1 MVATNY
7 QLTMRSG
14 PTPGETYSLTSDEI
28 LLGRDL
34 ANDIPIGQPEVS
46 RRHARFFKDGGDVY
60 IEDLGSTN
68 GTFINGARISSPQQ
82 LRPGDAVM
90 VGENIVLVFERIP
103 LEVEEQLPPISVE
116 QEEFTPVA
124 QSIPEPE
131 VYQPTPEPEIYQ
143 PVPEPYSYSG
153 SQEAAEGLAEEVEF
167 EPIDVKNQRGLP
179 SWLIILLVAIVVLIA
194 VIAVTLWFMPA
205 SWWCAITFDM
215 LEGCPLP

>member
-1 MVATNY
+1 MATTQF

-14 PTPGETYSLTSDEI
+14 PTPGETYALSNDEI
-28 LLGRDL
+28 YLGRDL

-46 RRHARFFKDGGDVY
+46 RRHARFFIDEGHVY

-68 GTFINGARISSPQQ
+68 GTFINGLRISSPQQ
-82 LRPGDAVM
+82 LRPGDAIT
-90 VGENIVLVFERIP
+90 VGENVVLVFEKAALDI
-103 LEVEEQLPPISVE
+103 EEQLAPISAKK
-116 QEEFTPVA
+116 EEYTPVS

-131 VYQPTPEPEIYQ
+131 VYQPTPEP
-143 PVPEPYSYSG
+143 YSYSA
-153 SQEAAEGLAEEVEF
+153 SQEAAAVVMEEEEPAPVE
-167 EPIDVKNQRGLP
+167 RRRGGGLP

-215 LEGCPLP
+215 LEGCPVP

>member
-1 MVATNY
+1 MATTQF

-14 PTPGETYSLTSDEI
+14 PTPGETYPFTADEV
-28 LLGRDL
+28 LMGRDL

-46 RRHARFFKDGGDVY
+46 RRHARFFNDAGDIY

-68 GTFINGARISSPQQ
+68 GTFINGTRISGPQQ
-82 LRPGDAVM
+82 LRPGDAIM
-90 VGENIVLVFERIP
+90 VGENIVLVFEKI
-103 LEVEEQLPPISVE
+103 LIEVEDQLPPISVE
-116 QEEFTPVA
+116 NEEFTPVS

-131 VYQPTPEPEIYQ
+131 VYQPTPEP
-143 PVPEPYSYSG
+143 YSYSA
-153 SQEAAEGLAEEVEF
+153 SQDAAEVVAEEAEL
-167 EPIDVKNQRGLP
+167 EPIEGKKQRGLP

>member
-1 MVATNY
+1 MATTQF

-14 PTPGETYSLTSDEI
+14 PTPGETYPLTTDEI

-46 RRHARFFKDGGDVY
+46 RRHARFYWDQGNIY

-68 GTFINGARISSPQQ
+68 GTFINGSRISSPQQ
-82 LRPGDAVM
+82 LRSGDAVT
-90 VGENIVLVFERIP
+90 VGENVVLVFEKVA
-103 LEVEEQLPPISVE
+103 LGVEEQYAHISP
-116 QEEFTPVA
+116 QKEEFTPVS
-124 QSIPEPE
+124 QPIPEPE
-131 VYQPTPEPEIYQ
+131 VYQPTPEP
-143 PVPEPYSYSG
+143 YSYIA
-153 SQEAAEGLAEEVEF
+153 SQGADETVMEEAEPAPVERKK
-167 EPIDVKNQRGLP
+167 ERGLP
-179 SWLIILLVAIVVLIA
+179 SWLIILMVAIVVLIF

>member
-1 MVATNY
+1 MATTQF

-14 PTPGETYSLTSDEI
+14 PTPGETYPLTTDEI

-46 RRHARFFKDGGDVY
+46 RRHARFYWDQGNIY

-68 GTFINGARISSPQQ
+68 GTFINGSRISSPQQ
-82 LRPGDAVM
+82 LRSGDAVT
-90 VGENIVLVFERIP
+90 VGENVVLVFEKVA
-103 LEVEEQLPPISVE
+103 LGVEEQYAPISP
-116 QEEFTPVA
+116 QKEEFTPVS
-124 QSIPEPE
+124 QRISEPE
-131 VYQPTPEPEIYQ
+131 VYQPTPEP
-143 PVPEPYSYSG
+143 YSYSA
-153 SQEAAEGLAEEVEF
+153 SQGAAEVVMAEEEPAPVERKK
-167 EPIDVKNQRGLP
+167 ERGLP
-179 SWLIILLVAIVVLIA
+179 SWMIILMVAIVVLIF

>member
-1 MVATNY
+1 MAITKF

-14 PTPGETYSLTSDEI
+14 PTPGETYPLYADEI

-46 RRHARFFKDGGDVY
+46 RRHARFFKDGGDIY

-68 GTFINGARISSPQQ
+68 GTFINGSRISSPQQ
-82 LRPGDAVM
+82 LRPGDAIM
-90 VGENIVLVFERIP
+90 VGENIVLVFEKAP
-103 LEVEEQLPPISVE
+103 LDIEEQGPPISVE

-124 QSIPEPE
+124 QSIQEPE
-131 VYQPTPEPEIYQ
+131 VYQPTPEP
-143 PVPEPYSYSG
+143 YSYSA
-153 SQEAAEGLAEEVEF
+153 SQQAAEVVMEEE
-167 EPIDVKNQRGLP
+167 EPVVVKRKKQGGLP

>member
-1 MVATNY
+1 MATTQF

-14 PTPGETYSLTSDEI
+14 PTPGETYPLQADEL

-46 RRHARFFKDGGDVY
+46 RRHARFFKDGGDIF

-68 GTFINGARISSPQQ
+68 GTFINGTRISSPQQ
-82 LRPGDAVM
+82 LRPGDAIM
-90 VGENIVLVFERIP
+90 VGENIVLVFERAP
-103 LEVEEQLPPISVE
+103 LDVEEQLPPVSVE
-116 QEEFTPVA
+116 KEEFTPVS

-131 VYQPTPEPEIYQ
+131 VYQPTPEP
-143 PVPEPYSYSG
+143 YSYSA
-153 SQEAAEGLAEEVEF
+153 SQDAAEFVAEEAEAEPVER
-167 EPIDVKNQRGLP
+167 KKRGGLP

-215 LEGCPLP
+215 LEGCPVP

>member
-1 MVATNY
+1 MATTQF

-46 RRHARFFKDGGDVY
+46 RRHARFFKDGGDIY

-82 LRPGDAVM
+82 LRSGDAVM
-90 VGENIVLVFERIP
+90 VGENIVLVFEKAP
-103 LEVEEQLPPISVE
+103 LEFEEQLPPISVE

-131 VYQPTPEPEIYQ
+131 VYQPTPEP
-143 PVPEPYSYSG
+143 YSYSA
-153 SQEAAEGLAEEVEF
+153 SQQAAEVVAEEAEIEPVER
-167 EPIDVKNQRGLP
+167 KKRGGLP